1 MKGLLFKNE
10 QGWVV
15 ATVYDFKEGVWT
27 SIYPLHPDF
36 LDMMNTCFTYKFS
49 NEVEYEIVKEV
60 EGNLGGSESI
70 SYAKL
75 INRDLS

>member
-36 LDMMNTCFTYKFS
+36 LEMMNTCFTYKFS
-49 NEVEYEIVKEV
+49 NEVEYEIVKEYIDNHSNQV
-60 EGNLGGSESI
+60 QK
-70 SYAKL
+70 YAKL